1 MYCIYVSTGG
11 NNIQKVVT
19 NNQVVTSENIQALM
33 PVAKNIKVKKPEMN
47 VTIVDIDTGSIVVDY
62 Q

>member
-1 MYCIYVSTGG
+1 MYCIYVSTDG

-33 PVAKNIKVKKPEMN
+33 PVAKNIKVNKPEMN